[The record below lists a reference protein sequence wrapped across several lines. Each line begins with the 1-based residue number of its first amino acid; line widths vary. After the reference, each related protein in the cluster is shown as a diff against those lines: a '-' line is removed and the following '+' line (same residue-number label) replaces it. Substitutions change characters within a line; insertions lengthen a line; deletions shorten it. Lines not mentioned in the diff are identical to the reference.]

1 MRMRLVFLLSI
12 LSLVFIF
19 VHNSVG
25 NFPTEDVEQ
34 IISQEERDAARIVI
48 DKLVKKKTKEAKDR
62 GSTVAQHPNNEETK
76 RQNRNKRDAKR
87 GKQQAKAKTK
97 GNELNNNIQRQKMRM
112 QHRFYRLTRKHSVVS
127 LFSINLTHPVSRV
140 LFSTNSISIKK
151 TS

>member
-25 NFPTEDVEQ
+25 NFPTEE

-62 GSTVAQHPNNEETK
+62 GSNHPNYEETK

-87 GKQQAKAKTK
+87 GKQQPKAKIK
-97 GNELNNNIQRQKMRM
+97 GNELNNNILRQKMRM

>member
-25 NFPTEDVEQ
+25 NFPTEE

-62 GSTVAQHPNNEETK
+62 ASNAAEHPNYEETK
-76 RQNRNKRDAKR
+76 RQSRNKRDAKR
-87 GKQQAKAKTK
+87 GKEQPKATIK
-97 GNELNNNIQRQKMRM
+97 GNELNNNILRQKMRM
-112 QHRFYRLTRKHSVVS
+112 QHRFYRLTRKHSLVS

-151 TS
+151 TR